1 MRLFFT
7 FLPFLVFIVI
17 SLYPSMLGYG
27 LLRSGIGEKNYKKV
41 TQGILLLSSVIGA
54 YILFRFWLFDK

>member
-1 MRLFFT
+1 MRLLIT

-27 LLRSGIGEKNYKKV
+27 LLRSGIDEKNYKKV
-41 TQGILLLSSVIGA
+41 AQGVLLLSSVIGA

>member
-1 MRLFFT
+1 MRLLIT

-41 TQGILLLSSVIGA
+41 AQGVLLLSSVIGA

>member
-1 MRLFFT
+1 MRLFLT
-7 FLPFLVFIVI
+7 FLPFLVFMVI

-27 LLRSGIGEKNYKKV
+27 LLRSGIEEKNYKKV

-54 YILFRFWLFDK
+54 YFLFRLCLFEK

>member
-1 MRLFFT
+1 MRLFLT
-7 FLPFLVFIVI
+7 FLPFLVFMVI

-27 LLRSGIGEKNYKKV
+27 LLRSGIEEKNYKKV

-54 YILFRFWLFDK
+54 YILFRLCLFEK